1 MRARIATTILAAL
14 TLAALA
20 AATSLAAAKVTT
32 QTASAGGL
40 TATLSYSDD
49 PGITTKDE
57 RLAITQHGTRVYDE
71 QLPATGCFKVCS
83 PEGKRP
89 VHVAKL
95 YGDDGEDVVLTLFTG
110 GADCCTLADVFVPSA
125 AVQSYVLDQHN
136 FGEDGFVLKDIGPQ
150 GRPEFVSADPAF
162 YCRFSACYASGLPLE
177 IFEFEGE
184 RFIDVTR
191 QHRGMIASDGA
202 RWLKLYYKNPAQG
215 RGAIAAWAADEDDLG
230 SAYADTVATVLQRQY
245 SDHHLTLSF
254 IKRLGSFLK
263 AHHYDD

>member
-1 MRARIATTILAAL
+1 
-14 TLAALA
+14 
-20 AATSLAAAKVTT
+20 
-32 QTASAGGL
+32 
-40 TATLSYSDD
+40 
-49 PGITTKDE
+49 
-57 RLAITQHGTRVYDE
+57 
-71 QLPATGCFKVCS
+71 
-83 PEGKRP
+83 
-89 VHVAKL
+89 VAKL

-136 FGEDGFVLKDIGPQ
+136 FGEDGFVLKNIGPG

-191 QHRGMIASDGA
+191 HHRGMIAADGA

-215 RGAIAAWAADEDDLG
+215 RGAIAAWAADEDQLG
-230 SAYADTVATVLQRQY
+230 KTYQATVRTVLQLQY
-245 SDHHLTLSF
+245 ADHHLS
-254 IKRLGSFLK
+254 LGFVQSLEHFLAK
-263 AHHYDD
+263 HHYT